1 MSERGKLLVISGPS
15 GAGKSTVVAKA
26 IEGRTDICF
35 STSVTTRSPRPG
47 EVHGREYFFVNFE
60 RFREMVENDELLEH
74 AEYVANRY
82 GTPRSYVEKRL
93 DEGMNVLLDIEVQG
107 ARQVRRKMPE
117 AILIF
122 IAPPSLVELE
132 RRLRGRGTDT
142 ERAIEGRLIRARQEY
157 QEKSD
162 AGFVELI
169 KANASFFT
177 TLGILFPFLIAAIL
191 KTAQGSSTVAMTTT
205 AGLMGLFSSSESLM
219 SALGMTT
226 PLSAALVVMAI
237 GAGAMTVSHAND
249 SYFWVVT
256 RLGGLNVKDGY
267 RTQTKCSFIL
277 GITSAAVLFVAS
289 LFLV

>member
-1 MSERGKLLVISGPS
+1 MSKRGKLLVISGPS

-93 DEGMNVLLDIEVQG
+93 EEGMNVLLDIEVQG
-107 ARQVRRKMPE
+107 ARQVHKKMPE

-157 QEKSD
+157 QEADFYDYLIVNDDVDKAAAKLNAIIEAEHCRFGDWANWLKS
-162 AGFVELI
+162 
-169 KANASFFT
+169 N
-177 TLGILFPFLIAAIL
+177 
-191 KTAQGSSTVAMTTT
+191 
-205 AGLMGLFSSSESLM
+205 
-219 SALGMTT
+219 
-226 PLSAALVVMAI
+226 
-237 GAGAMTVSHAND
+237 
-249 SYFWVVT
+249 
-256 RLGGLNVKDGY
+256 
-267 RTQTKCSFIL
+267 
-277 GITSAAVLFVAS
+277 
-289 LFLV
+289 

>member
-1 MSERGKLLVISGPS
+1 MSKRGKLLVISGPS

-157 QEKSD
+157 QEADFYDYLLVNDDIDKAAAKLNAIIEAEHCRFGDWADWLKS
-162 AGFVELI
+162 
-169 KANASFFT
+169 N
-177 TLGILFPFLIAAIL
+177 
-191 KTAQGSSTVAMTTT
+191 
-205 AGLMGLFSSSESLM
+205 
-219 SALGMTT
+219 
-226 PLSAALVVMAI
+226 
-237 GAGAMTVSHAND
+237 
-249 SYFWVVT
+249 
-256 RLGGLNVKDGY
+256 
-267 RTQTKCSFIL
+267 
-277 GITSAAVLFVAS
+277 
-289 LFLV
+289 